1 MFHVIAVVIK
11 MKFELI
17 EVTDLQNNLLVID
30 QKSVLL
36 VIHQNVNQSSLQLAS
51 LQAEASLLVLKIQST
66 YYQIIATLQLNRQDK
81 EKDTEQENHSLN
93 RLLFI

>member
-30 QKSVLL
+30 KKSVLL
-36 VIHQNVNQSSLQLAS
+36 VIHQNVNQSSLRLAN
-51 LQAEASLLVLKIQST
+51 LQVEASLPVLKIQST
-66 YYQIIATLQLNRQDK
+66 YYQIIVILQLNRQDK

-93 RLLFI
+93 RLPFI

>member
-36 VIHQNVNQSSLQLAS
+36 VIHQNVNQSSLQLAN

>member
-1 MFHVIAVVIK
+1 MFHVIAAAIK
-11 MKFELI
+11 MKFELL

-30 QKSVLL
+30 QKSALL
-36 VIHQNVNQSSLQLAS
+36 VIHQNVNQSSLQLAN
-51 LQAEASLLVLKIQST
+51 LQVEVSLLVLKIQST

-93 RLLFI
+93 RLPSI

>member
-36 VIHQNVNQSSLQLAS
+36 VIHQNVNQSSLQLAN
-51 LQAEASLLVLKIQST
+51 LQVEVSLLVLKIQST
-66 YYQIIATLQLNRQDK
+66 YYLIIATLQLNRQDK
-81 EKDTEQENHSLN
+81 EKDKNQENHS
-93 RLLFI
+93 